1 MKTLPA
7 STRWLPL
14 LSLLL
19 ASSPLGAQELEPRS
33 LQNSPVGLNFLL
45 AGVGYSHGNL
55 LVDAALP
62 LEDATADVENL
73 MLAAFRSVGILGM
86 NGRIGVVMPFAT
98 GKWSGTLAGIDTSTS
113 RTGLADPGV
122 VLGLNFIGAPALS
135 FREFGTYH
143 QHTVVGIQLA
153 MLIPLGQYYPDRLI
167 NLSSHRWAFTPRL
180 GVSQALGRW
189 DLEAYAGATFYT
201 KNGDYYGGK
210 VLTQDPFYQVQGH
223 LVYTF
228 RTYPSWWAAVSAGY
242 GWGGRAS
249 IDGVEKDPL
258 KNTRVSALLRIP
270 LARSHGLKLV
280 YINGLSTRLGAD
292 FDTFQAVYSYTF
304 GAPRPPAATAEP
316 R

>member
-1 MKTLPA
+1 MRTPPSRA
-7 STRWLPL
+7 PWLTL

-19 ASSPLGAQELEPRS
+19 TAGPLRGQELEPRS
-33 LQNSPVGLNFLL
+33 LQNAPVGLNFLL
-45 AGVGYSHGNL
+45 GGVGYARGNV

-62 LEDATADVENL
+62 LEDVTADVGTL
-73 MLAAFRSVGILGM
+73 LLGAFRSIGIFGM
-86 NGRIGVVMPFAT
+86 NGRIGVVLPFAT
-98 GKWSGTLAGIDTSTS
+98 GSWKGTLAGIDTSTS

-135 FREFGTYH
+135 FQDFRTYR
-143 QHTVVGIQLA
+143 QRTVVGIQLA
-153 MLIPLGQYYPDRLI
+153 TLIPLGQYYPDRLI

-180 GVSQALGRW
+180 GISQALGRW
-189 DLEAYAGATFYT
+189 DLEAYAGATFFT
-201 KNGDYYGGK
+201 RNGEYLGGG

-228 RTYPSWWAAVSAGY
+228 REYPSWWAAASVGY

-304 GAPRPPAATAEP
+304 GAPRPPAKVEP